1 MKRFVAFFV
10 AFVLTISALPFAIGA
25 ERYDGESLVVQ
36 FEDGSY
42 ITEKI
47 TLTQFLRGG
56 TVSGSKEQ
64 NFYDSNGNIC
74 WKVILYGTFS
84 YNGSSATCT
93 SSSCDV
99 TIYSSDWYVISKSA
113 GKSGNS
119 ATASV
124 TMGELAA
131 GVTVKQVPIFL
142 VLNCDGKGNIS

>member
-1 MKRFVAFFV
+1 MKRFVAFLV

-25 ERYDGESLVVQ
+25 EKYDGESLVVQ

-42 ITEKI
+42 ITEEI
-47 TLTQFLRGG
+47 TLTQFRVRNA
-56 TVSGSKEQ
+56 VSGRRVR
-64 NFYDSNGNIC
+64 NFYNSSGNLC
-74 WKVILYGTFS
+74 WKITLCGVFS
-84 YNGSSATCT
+84 YDGSSATCT

-99 TIYSSDWYVISKSA
+99 TLYSSDWYVISKSA

-131 GVTVKQVPIFL
+131 GATVNRVPVSL
-142 VLNCDGKGNIS
+142 TLKCDGKGNVG

>member
-1 MKRFVAFFV
+1 MKRFVAFLV

-25 ERYDGESLVVQ
+25 EKYDGESLVVQ

-42 ITEKI
+42 ITEEI
-47 TLTQFLRGG
+47 TLTQFRVGNAI
-56 TVSGSKEQ
+56 SGSRVR
-64 NFYDSNGNIC
+64 NFYNSSGNLC
-74 WKVILYGTFS
+74 WKITLYGAFS
-84 YNGSSATCT
+84 YDGSSATCT

-99 TIYSSDWYVISKSA
+99 TLYSSDWYVISKSA

-131 GVTVKQVPIFL
+131 GATVSRVPVSL
-142 VLNCDGKGNIS
+142 TLKCDGKGNVG

>member
-1 MKRFVAFFV
+1 MERFVAFFV
-10 AFVLTISALPFAIGA
+10 AFVLTISALPLAIGA
-25 ERYDGESLVVQ
+25 EKYDGESLVVQ

-47 TLTQFLRGG
+47 TLTQFRRGG

-64 NFYDSNGNIC
+64 NLYDSNGNIC

-99 TIYSSDWYVISKSA
+99 TLYSSDWYVISKSA

-131 GVTVKQVPIFL
+131 GVTVSRVPVSL
-142 VLNCDGKGNIS
+142 TLKCDGKGNVG

>member
-1 MKRFVAFFV
+1 MKRFVAFFA
-10 AFVLTISALPFAIGA
+10 AFILTISALPFAIGA

-47 TLTQFLRGG
+47 TLTQFRRGG
-56 TVSGSKEQ
+56 TVSGSKEK
-64 NFYDSNGNIC
+64 NLYDSNGNIC

-99 TIYSSDWYVISKSA
+99 TLYSSDWYVISKSA

-131 GVTVKQVPIFL
+131 GATVSRMPISL
-142 VLNCDGKGNIS
+142 TLKCDGKGNVG

>member
-47 TLTQFLRGG
+47 TLTQFRRRG

>member
-47 TLTQFLRGG
+47 TLTQFRRGG

-64 NFYDSNGNIC
+64 NFMIPMGI
-74 WKVILYGTFS
+74 F
-84 YNGSSATCT
+84 
-93 SSSCDV
+93 
-99 TIYSSDWYVISKSA
+99 A
-113 GKSGNS
+113 GKLYCTELFHI
-119 ATASV
+119 TA
-124 TMGELAA
+124 
-131 GVTVKQVPIFL
+131 QVRPALHQAVMSPYTPLI
-142 VLNCDGKGNIS
+142 GM

>member
-1 MKRFVAFFV
+1 MKRFVAFFA
-10 AFVLTISALPFAIGA
+10 AFILTISALPFAIGA

-47 TLTQFLRGG
+47 TLTQFRRGG
-56 TVSGSKEQ
+56 TVSGSKEK
-64 NFYDSNGNIC
+64 NLYDSNGNIC
-74 WKVILYGTFS
+74 WKAILYGTFS

-99 TIYSSDWYVISKSA
+99 TLYSSDWYVISKSA

-131 GVTVKQVPIFL
+131 GVTVSRMPISL
-142 VLNCDGKGNIS
+142 TLKCDGKGNVG